1 MNFFTGIFHRFC
13 LLFRNIYLKEQ
24 FWMAASVY
32 FNREASQRSIHFLEK
47 YYSREYLNVKITHS
61 KQFRGGMCVGERERE
76 RGGGGLINGDW
87 FNEFLCF
94 RNSFLLERK
103 KVFRYWMME
112 VSMSSKSNVTVLFI
126 WQDESYLLN
135 LKPIGT

>member
-1 MNFFTGIFHRFC
+1 
-13 LLFRNIYLKEQ
+13 
-24 FWMAASVY
+24 MAASVY

-47 YYSREYLNVKITHS
+47 YYSREYLNGKITHS
-61 KQFRGGMCVGERERE
+61 KQFQGGMCVAERERE
-76 RGGGGLINGDW
+76 
-87 FNEFLCF
+87 
-94 RNSFLLERK
+94 SFLLERK

-126 WQDESYLLN
+126 WQDESYLLK